1 GTNTY
6 TGVTTINAGV
16 VGISNSAAL
25 GASGTGQGT
34 VVNSGGALLSTGG
47 ILTIPEP
54 LTVSGDGVG
63 GSGALGTTSGFGT
76 WTGAITLAGDA
87 TVVSSGSTFFTLSG
101 AIGLGS
107 NALTLVNTFPAS
119 STVSG
124 VVSGSG
130 NVVVRGNP
138 VSFTAANT
146 YTGSTT
152 VEGGGALVLSG
163 SGTLASTSY
172 FINAGG
178 TLKLDNSTTNNTNR
192 LPDTATLTL
201 NGGTFNVAGNNAASA
216 ASAETVGSVVVARG
230 HSTFNSTKG
239 TGTGATS
246 TFTAGSLER
255 DPGAT
260 VEFSGSNLGSASNRI
275 LFDAAP
281 STVGNNGG
289 VLPYATLNNTTGTT
303 PLPTYQP
310 PNPPHA

>member
-130 NVVVRGNP
+130 NVVVPGNP

-178 TLKLDNSTTNNTNR
+178 TLKLDNSTTNHTNPPPHTPTR
-192 LPDTATLTL
+192 PRHHATLTL
-201 NGGTFNVAGNNAASA
+201 TGATSSFAANTAASA
-216 ASAETVGSVVVARG
+216 ASSETVGSVVVARG
-230 HSTFNSTKG
+230 PSTFNSTKG
-239 TGTGATS
+239 TGTGAPS
-246 TFTAGSLER
+246 TFTAGSPER

-260 VEFSGSNLGSASNRI
+260 VEFSGSNLGS
-275 LFDAAP
+275 
-281 STVGNNGG
+281 
-289 VLPYATLNNTTGTT
+289 
-303 PLPTYQP
+303 
-310 PNPPHA
+310 